1 MHKSAADPR
10 GDRGYGAR
18 LIAAAFLL
26 LLTSATQGQSS
37 AAEGC
42 NTVRVYPFPLNA
54 QRPLTAQIHRTCPT
68 SSTFL
73 ETVSA
78 AVSGDVIRVETSCT
92 STPLPAFSCQI
103 GQAEIGII
111 DSGTYA
117 VDVVDEDTGTLLF
130 SDSLTVGRVTS
141 VPTLRGVGLAVAAL
155 LVLGVGLMTL
165 FGQPG
170 RSLFSNS
177 RS

>member
-1 MHKSAADPR
+1 MRKSAADPR

-18 LIAAAFLL
+18 LIAAVFLL

-37 AAEGC
+37 AASTC
-42 NTVRVYPFPLNA
+42 NSVAVYPFPTSTGE
-54 QRPLTAQIHRTCPT
+54 PLTVQVQRSCPNT
-68 SSTFL
+68 ATFL
-73 ETVSA
+73 ASVEV
-78 AVSGDVIRVETSCT
+78 DVVDDSIRVDTQCFQN
-92 STPLPAFSCQI
+92 PLLILSCQR
-103 GQAEIGII
+103 GQAEIQPLEPGQYTI
-111 DSGTYA
+111 D
-117 VDVVDEDTGTLLF
+117 VHDLPTGTLLF